1 MWFTKT
7 KQKRSRVILWLCF
20 FISFYCNAQITFSTR
35 SYGVINTVYNSVQVL
50 EDGYL
55 TCGWTYDTV
64 PNINRDILLTKF
76 NLAGANIEEFHYGD
90 SSFQSFTQENSYS
103 ALENLYIQQ
112 ASAFDGQPI
121 DFTRLIWYNNMGD
134 TLKTRDYFSP
144 YYLEQNGMDYIRP
157 LYSMLMPDS
166 TIYFTAGIAA
176 PVTFND
182 VCIWH
187 LDKYGNELWHYIY
200 ATEAD
205 PETCFAMIP
214 WQGGVMAAIY
224 LGLDGT
230 EYGGGGVLQII
241 DANGNDGG
249 TIDESVWDNGSSGI
263 LAMLL
268 ENDYIICAG
277 GIADSPDYNSK
288 LGIWKLDSDGQ
299 LIWNSPIGDYPTAI
313 TNSYYLRNLVK
324 TIDGNYVV
332 TCDFYYYSNDSHM
345 DIKLIKADSSD
356 GSMMWERY
364 YHFVESQSDMHHAID
379 LKATPDG
386 GVVFCGDAS
395 DTWSQ
400 NPNLELPAQQ
410 GWIVKLDACGC
421 LVPGCDE
428 NCVVG
433 QQEFHLGSAET
444 KFKIGP
450 NPARDYI
457 NIYLNKI
464 SNVQHSSL
472 NIQVHDL
479 AGNIVKSFAPHRGD
493 TTYIVDTTGLAAGQ
507 YVVSL
512 VREGVMVQ
520 SEKIVVAR

>member
-1 MWFTKT
+1 MVTG
-7 KQKRSRVILWLCF
+7 S
-20 FISFYCNAQITFSTR
+20 TFDTIPNVHSDVF
-35 SYGVINTVYNSVQVL
+35 SAMFNSIG
-50 EDGYL
+50 EL
-55 TCGWTYDTV
+55 TWSQQ
-64 PNINRDILLTKF
+64 F
-76 NLAGANIEEFHYGD
+76 GD
-90 SSFQSFTQENSYS
+90 STHQTIAQHHTASGIPNY
-103 ALENLYIQQ
+103 YIQQ
-112 ASAFDGQPI
+112 GYGNRNGKPAALYFW
-121 DFTRLIWYNNMGD
+121 FNENGD
-134 TLKTRDYFSP
+134 TLQSATLQSPFVNETYFGST
-144 YYLEQNGMDYIRP
+144 YINP
-157 LYSMLMPDS
+157 LYTIIVSDS
-166 TIYFTAGIAA
+166 TIYATTGVFQEGTS
-176 PVTFND
+176 ND

-205 PETCFAMIP
+205 PETCYAMIP

-263 LAMLL
+263 LVMLL

-324 TIDGNYVV
+324 TIDGNYVA

-428 NCVVG
+428 NCTVG
-433 QQEFHLGSAET
+433 VEDASGHPELDSGSL
-444 KFKIGP
+444 FIMGP
-450 NPARDYI
+450 NPASDYI

-493 TTYIVDTTGLAAGQ
+493 TTYIVDTTGLATGQ

-512 VREGVMVQ
+512 MSEGVVLQ